1 METEQQGA
9 GRREKRKGREKGK
22 WRTVARGLAIL
33 LALFFAWLF
42 LVWPPPLWYRYNF
55 PRETSFMAMRRGQN
69 PAAALHRK
77 YSPVPL
83 GQISPAMRRT
93 ALIGEDSRFY
103 SHHGVDFIEMRH
115 AMGYVRDSFA
125 WTNARDRGDLWRA
138 ITSSTT
144 HPHTVRGASTITQQ
158 LAKNLYL
165 SPTRNPLRKL
175 KEAITAWRLELWLP
189 KDRILELYLNTV
201 EMGDEIWGVEAGG
214 QTYFRTAARNL
225 SAEQAATLAALLPF
239 PRSSNPYYR
248 PGRMLWRKNLIMERL
263 MGKPVVVPV
272 DSGGPVV
279 DSVLNQP

>member
-1 METEQQGA
+1 MGLRKEKEREGEKA
-9 GRREKRKGREKGK
+9 RRWSAVRRP
-22 WRTVARGLAIL
+22 LFLIFSYSL
-33 LALFFAWLF
+33 SLFFLWLF

-69 PAAALHRK
+69 PTAALHRK

-83 GQISPAMRRT
+83 VQISPAMRRT

-103 SHHGVDFIEMRH
+103 MHHGVDFVEMRH
-115 AMGYVRDSFA
+115 AMGYARDSFA
-125 WTNARDRGDLWRA
+125 WSNPRDRGDLWHA
-138 ITSSTT
+138 ITGSTL

-165 SPTRNPLRKL
+165 SPSRDPLRKL
-175 KEAITAWRLELWLP
+175 KEMITAWRLELWLP

-214 QTYFRTAARNL
+214 QTYFRTPARSL
-225 SAEQAATLAALLPF
+225 SADQAATLAALLPF

-248 PGRMLWRKNLIMERL
+248 QGRMIWRKNLIMERL
-263 MGKPVVVPV
+263 MGKPTVVPI
-272 DSGGPVV
+272 DSGVP
-279 DSVLNQP
+279 